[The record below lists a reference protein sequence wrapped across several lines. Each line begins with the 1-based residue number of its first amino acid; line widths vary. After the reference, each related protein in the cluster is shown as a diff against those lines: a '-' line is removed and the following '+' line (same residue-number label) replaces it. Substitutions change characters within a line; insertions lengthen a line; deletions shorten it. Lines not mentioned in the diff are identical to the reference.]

1 MLKNADPGKP
11 SRPASDAI
19 FAEQPQPSRAGD
31 CKLPRSALLKGQK
44 ALVTGASSGTGKA
57 IALAPGHAG
66 VGPGAIRRP
75 INMRAWDTPNHYAE
89 PLKRIP
95 YGRIG
100 EPEEIGR
107 AAVVAR

>member
-1 MLKNADPGKP
+1 MKTDRARKAKP
-11 SRPASDAI
+11 SRLGCHFRRTITTFPVM
-19 FAEQPQPSRAGD
+19 PNCRV
-31 CKLPRSALLKGQK
+31 LPLLKGQK

>member
-1 MLKNADPGKP
+1 MQILESLAVPPRMPFSQNNHNL
-11 SRPASDAI
+11 PAPVIANC
-19 FAEQPQPSRAGD
+19 RV
-31 CKLPRSALLKGQK
+31 LPCLRDKK
-44 ALVTGASSGTGKA
+44 ALVTGASSGDWQGDRA
-57 IALAPGHAG
+57 RAGGHAG

-89 PLKRIP
+89 PLKRIS